1 MQMKKK
7 YTDAQSYFQDW
18 AQVKKKEVQDME
30 KSMRE
35 NPLYQKEVNPMD
47 DYETCSERFH
57 FILRKGL
64 SEKEWKA
71 YQKSIGQDRL
81 RIWAMFMNE
90 NPDYDYHYFLNLLK
104 FKLEWIIFYWENFGH
119 LARAEQDIS
128 RMRIATKLLDI
139 IMDENSETPIPY
151 VNMRNKHRFRVYHK
165 SQDIYEIDSELEVR
179 FRKAYCLFFRFLE
192 YHLLGWWD

>member
-1 MQMKKK
+1 MKKK

-18 AQVKKKEVQDME
+18 VQTKKKEVQNME
-30 KSMRE
+30 ESMRK
-35 NPLYQKEVNPMD
+35 NPLYQKEVNPIED
-47 DYETCSERFH
+47 NETCSERFH

-64 SEKEWKA
+64 SEKEWRV
-71 YQKSIGQDRL
+71 YQKGIRQDRL
-81 RIWAMFMNE
+81 RIWAMYINE

-139 IMDENSETPIPY
+139 IMNENSDASIPY

-165 SQDIYEIDSELEVR
+165 SQGMYKIDSEYEVR

>member
-1 MQMKKK
+1 MKKK

-18 AQVKKKEVQDME
+18 AQTKKKEVQNME
-30 KSMRE
+30 GSMRK
-35 NPLYQKEVNPMD
+35 NPLYQKEVNPIED
-47 DYETCSERFH
+47 NETWSERFH

-64 SEKEWKA
+64 SEKEWRV
-71 YQKSIGQDRL
+71 YQKGIRQDRL
-81 RIWAMFMNE
+81 RIWAMYINE

-139 IMDENSETPIPY
+139 IMNENSDASIPY

-165 SQDIYEIDSELEVR
+165 SQGMYKIDSEYEVR

>member
-1 MQMKKK
+1 
-7 YTDAQSYFQDW
+7 
-18 AQVKKKEVQDME
+18 ME

-47 DYETCSERFH
+47 DDETWSKRFH
-57 FILRKGL
+57 FILHKGL
-64 SEKEWKA
+64 PEKEWKA
-71 YQKSIGQDRL
+71 YQKSIRQDRL

-119 LARAEQDIS
+119 LARAEHDIS

-165 SQDIYEIDSELEVR
+165 SQGMYEIDSEYEVR

>member
-1 MQMKKK
+1 MKKK

-18 AQVKKKEVQDME
+18 AQTKKKEVQNME
-30 KSMRE
+30 ESMRK
-35 NPLYQKEVNPMD
+35 NPLYQKEVNPIED
-47 DYETCSERFH
+47 NETWSERFH

-64 SEKEWKA
+64 SEKEWRV
-71 YQKSIGQDRL
+71 YQKGIRQDRL
-81 RIWAMFMNE
+81 RIWAMYINE

-139 IMDENSETPIPY
+139 IMNENSDASIPY

-165 SQDIYEIDSELEVR
+165 SQGMYKIDSEYEVR

-192 YHLLGWWD
+192 YHLLGWWY

>member
-1 MQMKKK
+1 MKKK

-18 AQVKKKEVQDME
+18 AQTKKKEVQNME
-30 KSMRE
+30 ESMRK
-35 NPLYQKEVNPMD
+35 NPLYQKEVNPIED
-47 DYETCSERFH
+47 NETWSERFH

-64 SEKEWKA
+64 SEKEWRV
-71 YQKSIGQDRL
+71 YQKGIRQDRL
-81 RIWAMFMNE
+81 RIWAMYINE
-90 NPDYDYHYFLNLLK
+90 NPDYDYHYFQNLLK

-139 IMDENSETPIPY
+139 IMNENSDASIPY

-165 SQDIYEIDSELEVR
+165 SQGMYKIDSEYEVR

>member
-1 MQMKKK
+1 MKKK
-7 YTDAQSYFQDW
+7 HIDVQSYFQDW
-18 AQVKKKEVQDME
+18 AQAKRKEVQDME

-35 NPLYQKEVNPMD
+35 NPLYQKEVNPMND
-47 DYETCSERFH
+47 DETWSERFR

-71 YQKSIGQDRL
+71 YQKGIRKDRL
-81 RIWAMFMNE
+81 QIWAVFMNE

-119 LARAEQDIS
+119 LARAEHDVS

-139 IMDENSETPIPY
+139 IMNENPDAPIPY
-151 VNMRNKHRFRVYHK
+151 VNMRNKYRFRVYHD
-165 SQDIYEIDSELEVR
+165 SQSMHNKDSEYEIR

>member
-1 MQMKKK
+1 MKKK

-18 AQVKKKEVQDME
+18 AQTKKKEVQNME
-30 KSMRE
+30 ESMRK
-35 NPLYQKEVNPMD
+35 NPLYQKEENPIED
-47 DYETCSERFH
+47 NETWSERFH

-64 SEKEWKA
+64 SEKEWRV
-71 YQKSIGQDRL
+71 YQKGIRQDRL
-81 RIWAMFMNE
+81 RIWAMYINE

-139 IMDENSETPIPY
+139 IMNENSDASIPY

-165 SQDIYEIDSELEVR
+165 SQGMYKIDSEYEVR

>member
-18 AQVKKKEVQDME
+18 AQVKRKEVQDME

-47 DYETCSERFH
+47 DDETWSERFH

-64 SEKEWKA
+64 SEKEWRV
-71 YQKSIGQDRL
+71 YQKGIRQDRL
-81 RIWAMFMNE
+81 WIWAMYINE

-139 IMDENSETPIPY
+139 IMNENSDVPIPY
-151 VNMRNKHRFRVYHK
+151 VNTRNKHRFCVYHK
-165 SQDIYEIDSELEVR
+165 SPGMYEVDSKHEVR

>member
-1 MQMKKK
+1 MKKK

-18 AQVKKKEVQDME
+18 AQTKKKEVQNME
-30 KSMRE
+30 ESMRK
-35 NPLYQKEVNPMD
+35 NPLYQKELNPIE
-47 DYETCSERFH
+47 YNETWSERFH

-64 SEKEWKA
+64 SEKEWRV
-71 YQKSIGQDRL
+71 YQKGIRQDRL
-81 RIWAMFMNE
+81 RIWAMYINE

-139 IMDENSETPIPY
+139 IMNENSDASIPY

-165 SQDIYEIDSELEVR
+165 SQGMYKIDSEYEVR

>member
-1 MQMKKK
+1 MKKK

-18 AQVKKKEVQDME
+18 AQTKKKEVQNME
-30 KSMRE
+30 ESMRK
-35 NPLYQKEVNPMD
+35 NPLYQKEVNPIED
-47 DYETCSERFH
+47 NETWSERFH

-64 SEKEWKA
+64 SEKEWRV
-71 YQKSIGQDRL
+71 YQKGIRQDRL
-81 RIWAMFMNE
+81 RIWAMYINE
-90 NPDYDYHYFLNLLK
+90 NPYYDYHYFLNLLK

-139 IMDENSETPIPY
+139 IMNENSDASIPY

-165 SQDIYEIDSELEVR
+165 SQGMYKIDSEYEVR

>member
-1 MQMKKK
+1 MKKK

-18 AQVKKKEVQDME
+18 AQTKKKEVQNME
-30 KSMRE
+30 ESMRK
-35 NPLYQKEVNPMD
+35 NPLYQKEVNPIED
-47 DYETCSERFH
+47 NETCSERFH

-64 SEKEWKA
+64 SEKEWRV
-71 YQKSIGQDRL
+71 YQKGIRQDRL
-81 RIWAMFMNE
+81 RIWAMYINE

-104 FKLEWIIFYWENFGH
+104 FKLEWIIFYRENFGH

-139 IMDENSETPIPY
+139 IMNENSDASIPY

-165 SQDIYEIDSELEVR
+165 SQGMYKIDSEYEVR

>member
-1 MQMKKK
+1 MKKK

-18 AQVKKKEVQDME
+18 AQTKKKEVQNME
-30 KSMRE
+30 ESMRK
-35 NPLYQKEVNPMD
+35 NPLYQKEVNPIED
-47 DYETCSERFH
+47 NETWSERFH

-64 SEKEWKA
+64 SEKEWRV
-71 YQKSIGQDRL
+71 YQKGIRQDRL
-81 RIWAMFMNE
+81 RIWAMYINE

-139 IMDENSETPIPY
+139 IMNENSDASIPY

-165 SQDIYEIDSELEVR
+165 SQGMYEIDSEYEVR

>member
-1 MQMKKK
+1 MKKK
-7 YTDAQSYFQDW
+7 YADAQSYFQDW
-18 AQVKKKEVQDME
+18 AQVKKKEVQNME
-30 KSMRE
+30 EAMRK
-35 NPLYQKEVNPMD
+35 NPLYQKETNPMD
-47 DYETCSERFH
+47 DDETWSERFH

-71 YQKSIGQDRL
+71 YQKSIRQDRL

-104 FKLEWIIFYWENFGH
+104 FKLEWIIYYWENFGH
-119 LARAEQDIS
+119 LARAEHDVS

-139 IMDENSETPIPY
+139 IMNENSDTSIPY
-151 VNMRNKHRFRVYHK
+151 VNMKNKHRFRVYHK
-165 SQDIYEIDSELEVR
+165 SLGRHEIDSEYEVR

>member
-1 MQMKKK
+1 MKKK

-18 AQVKKKEVQDME
+18 AQTKKKEVQNME
-30 KSMRE
+30 ESMRN
-35 NPLYQKEVNPMD
+35 NPLYQKEVNPIED
-47 DYETCSERFH
+47 NETWSERFH

-64 SEKEWKA
+64 SEKEWRV
-71 YQKSIGQDRL
+71 YQKGIRQDRL
-81 RIWAMFMNE
+81 RIWAMYINE

-139 IMDENSETPIPY
+139 IMNENSDASIPY

-165 SQDIYEIDSELEVR
+165 SQGMYKIDSEYEVR

>member
-1 MQMKKK
+1 MKKK

-18 AQVKKKEVQDME
+18 AQTKKKEVQNME
-30 KSMRE
+30 ESMRK
-35 NPLYQKEVNPMD
+35 NPLYQKEVNPIED
-47 DYETCSERFH
+47 NETCSERFH

-64 SEKEWKA
+64 SEKEWRV
-71 YQKSIGQDRL
+71 YQKGIRQDRL
-81 RIWAMFMNE
+81 RIWAMYINE

-104 FKLEWIIFYWENFGH
+104 FKLEWIIFYWENFGQ

-139 IMDENSETPIPY
+139 IMNENSDASIPY

-165 SQDIYEIDSELEVR
+165 SQGMYKIDSEYEVR

>member
-1 MQMKKK
+1 MKKK
-7 YTDAQSYFQDW
+7 YADAQSYFQDW
-18 AQVKKKEVQDME
+18 AQAKRKEVQDME

-47 DYETCSERFH
+47 ADETWSERFH

-71 YQKSIGQDRL
+71 YQKGIRKDRL
-81 RIWAMFMNE
+81 QIWAVFMNE

-119 LARAEQDIS
+119 LARAEHDVS

-139 IMDENSETPIPY
+139 IMNENPDASIPY

-165 SQDIYEIDSELEVR
+165 SQGMYEIDSEYEVR

>member
-1 MQMKKK
+1 MKKK

-18 AQVKKKEVQDME
+18 AQVKRKEVENME
-30 KSMRE
+30 ESMRG
-35 NPLYQKEVNPMD
+35 NPLYQKEVNPIED
-47 DYETCSERFH
+47 DETWSERFH

-64 SEKEWKA
+64 SEEEWKA
-71 YQKSIGQDRL
+71 YQKNIEQDRL

-128 RMRIATKLLDI
+128 RMRIATRLLDI
-139 IMDENSETPIPY
+139 IMDENSEGSIPY

-165 SQDIYEIDSELEVR
+165 SQGMYETNSEYEVR

>member
-1 MQMKKK
+1 MKKK

-18 AQVKKKEVQDME
+18 AQTKKKEVQNME
-30 KSMRE
+30 ESMRK
-35 NPLYQKEVNPMD
+35 NPLYQKEVNPIED
-47 DYETCSERFH
+47 NETWSERFH

-64 SEKEWKA
+64 SEKEWRV
-71 YQKSIGQDRL
+71 YQKGIRQDRL
-81 RIWAMFMNE
+81 RIWAMYINE

-104 FKLEWIIFYWENFGH
+104 FKLEWIIYYWENFGH

-139 IMDENSETPIPY
+139 IMNENSDASIPY

-165 SQDIYEIDSELEVR
+165 SQGMYKIDSEYEVR

>member
-1 MQMKKK
+1 
-7 YTDAQSYFQDW
+7 
-18 AQVKKKEVQDME
+18 
-30 KSMRE
+30 
-35 NPLYQKEVNPMD
+35 MD
-47 DYETCSERFH
+47 DDKTWSERFH
-57 FILRKGL
+57 FMLRKGL

-71 YQKSIGQDRL
+71 YQKGIRQDRL

-128 RMRIATKLLDI
+128 RMLIATRLLDI
-139 IMDENSETPIPY
+139 IMDENSEGSIPY

-165 SQDIYEIDSELEVR
+165 SQGMYETNSEYEVR

>member
-1 MQMKKK
+1 MKKQ
-7 YTDAQSYFQDW
+7 YIDVQSYFQDW
-18 AQVKKKEVQDME
+18 TQAKKKEVQKME

-47 DYETCSERFH
+47 DGDSWSEQFD

-64 SEKEWKA
+64 SEKEWEA
-71 YQKSIGQDRL
+71 YQKGIEQDRL
-81 RIWAMFMNE
+81 RMWIMFMDE

-128 RMRIATKLLDI
+128 RMRIATRLLDI
-139 IMDENSETPIPY
+139 IMDENSEGSIPY

-165 SQDIYEIDSELEVR
+165 SQGMYETNSEYEVR

>member
-7 YTDAQSYFQDW
+7 HIDVQSYFQDW
-18 AQVKKKEVQDME
+18 AQAKRKEVQDME

-47 DYETCSERFH
+47 DDETWSERFH

-71 YQKSIGQDRL
+71 YQKGIRKDRL
-81 RIWAMFMNE
+81 QIWAMFMNE

-104 FKLEWIIFYWENFGH
+104 FKLEWIIFYWDNFAH
-119 LARAEQDIS
+119 LARAEHDIS

-139 IMDENSETPIPY
+139 IMNENPDTPIPY
-151 VNMRNKHRFRVYHK
+151 VNMRNKYRFRVYYK
-165 SQDIYEIDSELEVR
+165 LQGIYEIDSEYEVR

>member
-1 MQMKKK
+1 M
-7 YTDAQSYFQDW
+7 
-18 AQVKKKEVQDME
+18 QDME

-47 DYETCSERFH
+47 DDETWSERFH
-57 FILRKGL
+57 FILHKGL

-71 YQKSIGQDRL
+71 YQKGIRKDRL
-81 RIWAMFMNE
+81 RIWAMFMSE

-119 LARAEQDIS
+119 LARAEHDVS

-139 IMDENSETPIPY
+139 IMNENPNAPIPY
-151 VNMRNKHRFRVYHK
+151 VNMRNKYRFRVYHD
-165 SQDIYEIDSELEVR
+165 SQSMHNKDSEYEVR

>member
-18 AQVKKKEVQDME
+18 AQVKRKEVQDME

-47 DYETCSERFH
+47 DDETWSERFH

-81 RIWAMFMNE
+81 RNWAMFMDE

-128 RMRIATKLLDI
+128 RMRIATRLLDI
-139 IMDENSETPIPY
+139 IMDENSDAPIPY
-151 VNMRNKHRFRVYHK
+151 VNMKNKHRFRVYHK
-165 SQDIYEIDSELEVR
+165 SQDIYEIDSEHEVR

>member
-1 MQMKKK
+1 MQIKKK

-18 AQVKKKEVQDME
+18 AQVKRKEVQNME
-30 KSMRE
+30 ESMRK

-71 YQKSIGQDRL
+71 YQKSIRQDRL

-119 LARAEQDIS
+119 LARAEHDIS

-139 IMDENSETPIPY
+139 IMNENSDTSIPY
-151 VNMRNKHRFRVYHK
+151 VNMKNKHRFRVYHK
-165 SQDIYEIDSELEVR
+165 SQGIHEIDSEYEVR

>member
-1 MQMKKK
+1 MKKK

-18 AQVKKKEVQDME
+18 AQAKKKEVQNME
-30 KSMRE
+30 ESMRG
-35 NPLYQKEVNPMD
+35 NPLYQKETNPIED
-47 DYETCSERFH
+47 DETWSERLH

-64 SEKEWKA
+64 SEKEWRV
-71 YQKSIGQDRL
+71 YQNGIRQDRL
-81 RIWAMFMNE
+81 RIWAMYINE

-139 IMDENSETPIPY
+139 IMNENSDASIPY

-165 SQDIYEIDSELEVR
+165 SQGMYKIDSEYEVR

>member
-1 MQMKKK
+1 MKKK

-18 AQVKKKEVQDME
+18 AQIKKKEVQNME
-30 KSMRE
+30 ESMRE

-47 DYETCSERFH
+47 DDETWSKRFH

-71 YQKSIGQDRL
+71 YQKGIRQDRL

-119 LARAEQDIS
+119 LARAEQDAS
-128 RMRIATKLLDI
+128 RMRIATRLLDI
-139 IMDENSETPIPY
+139 IMDENSDAPTPY
-151 VNMRNKHRFRVYHK
+151 VNMRNKHRFHVYHN
-165 SQDIYEIDSELEVR
+165 SHSMHNEDSEYEVR
-179 FRKAYCLFFRFLE
+179 FRKAYFLFFKFLE

>member
-1 MQMKKK
+1 MKKK

-18 AQVKKKEVQDME
+18 AQTKKKEVQNME
-30 KSMRE
+30 ESMRK
-35 NPLYQKEVNPMD
+35 NPLYQKEVNPIED
-47 DYETCSERFH
+47 NETWSERFH

-64 SEKEWKA
+64 SEKEWRV
-71 YQKSIGQDRL
+71 YQKGIRQDRL
-81 RIWAMFMNE
+81 RIWAMYINE

-104 FKLEWIIFYWENFGH
+104 FKLEWIIFYRENLGH

-139 IMDENSETPIPY
+139 IMNENSDASIPY

-165 SQDIYEIDSELEVR
+165 SQGMYKIDSEYEVR